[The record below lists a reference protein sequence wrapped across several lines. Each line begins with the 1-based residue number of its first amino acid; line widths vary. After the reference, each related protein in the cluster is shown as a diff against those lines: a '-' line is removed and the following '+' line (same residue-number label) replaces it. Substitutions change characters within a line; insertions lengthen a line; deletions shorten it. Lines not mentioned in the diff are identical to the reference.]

1 MSEIIISVEELELLN
16 QYKETKLKPETIL
29 TMIGCLKSTYA
40 TIHDLVHI
48 HDTKSVKH
56 GKDWLRGYLSAI
68 EGELNDN
75 R

>member
-1 MSEIIISVEELELLN
+1 MDEIIISVKEFELLN
-16 QYKETKLKPETIL
+16 QYKETKVKPETIL
-29 TMIGCLKSTYA
+29 KMVECLGDTFEV
-40 TIHDLVHI
+40 IHDLVHV

-56 GKDWLRGYLSAI
+56 AKDWLRGYLSAI